1 MNQSSVV
8 VMVLGVVN
16 LLLVTAGALL
26 VYFDWSASRH
36 REFLYLFFNDERPG
50 ANFFYAA
57 KRRRAQF
64 SRFLLAFFLL
74 LLQHIFFAWIYASI
88 VGGDVYG
95 NKYYDWKEWWHS
107 GAIVPSIESP
117 AALYPWLYFFEVAGL
132 CLLVVGLLF
141 PAATDRATRQ
151 DILAL
156 AFLSLWTIFAVLA
169 ILGLYSEHIQ
179 IIVRGGAF
187 IARTVIIGSALYR
200 MWRNGHRHEDVDDEG
215 PGKLTRAL
223 KTVGR
228 EGLLPFQP
236 RVIAPALGLW
246 WLGHILGYV
255 FNSPLAA
262 PMAMSVALLPIIVTI
277 GRGAMRE
284 YELVEV
290 SRHRMGRE
298 RSVIFSFLER
308 IGQAFTQ
315 AVELEGVLNIIL
327 DSGLKTTE
335 ASAGAIYLFNRHS
348 KMLEPRLVNSFFP
361 PLYIDTPASLQGNR
375 TEALE
380 DEMKHQS
387 FDLGEGIIGQV
398 AQSGEARLVQDAA
411 AEGIMLGTTTEYMRN
426 RSMLVVPLRIR
437 DEPLG
442 VMAVLNKQRGSFTRE
457 DQALLQ
463 ALADQG
469 ALAIQYAVLTE
480 DTRSQERIRRELQIA
495 RDIQQHL
502 LPDRCPEVPGFTIAG
517 RATSATEVGGDYYDF
532 MQIDSDHLGIVL
544 ADVSGKGVHA
554 ALIVAMIR
562 SAFRTQARNTTDVRD
577 VLAGVNE
584 FIAQD
589 LPQNMFIT
597 CVYGVLEFS
606 THTFSYARAG
616 HEPMIL
622 AHPDSP
628 SELHSPEG
636 FALGVVDSSLF
647 KELLEVE
654 TVTLNPGDRM
664 LLFSDGLTEAMN
676 ASGEEFGMQ
685 RILQVLDPSQRD
697 FNLLANRSVVRN
709 GSALLK
715 TATVN
720 ASAGAAKVT
729 GRPATSTGPRSA
741 ADRVPHSAA
750 ADKFGHA
757 EARDEDPCAPG
768 LSFDEP
774 EDLKSIERAVA
785 GHVGDAPQ
793 SDDLT
798 IVYVAADA
806 LPTA

>member
-1 MNQSSVV
+1 MNQSSVFV
-8 VMVLGVVN
+8 PVMVLGVVN
-16 LLLVTAGALL
+16 LLLVTAGTLL
-26 VYFDWSASRH
+26 VYFDWSAARH

-64 SRFLLAFFLL
+64 SRFLLAFALL
-74 LLQHIFFAWIYASI
+74 LLEHLLFSWIYSGI
-88 VGGDVYG
+88 IGGDVYG
-95 NKYYDWKEWWHS
+95 NKYYDWKLWWKTGEVAS
-107 GAIVPSIESP
+107 SIETA
-117 AALYPWLYFFEVAGL
+117 AALYPWLYFLEIAGL
-132 CLLVVGLLF
+132 SLLVLGLLF
-141 PAATDRATRQ
+141 PADTDSARRQ
-151 DILAL
+151 DHVAI
-156 AFLSLWTIFAVLA
+156 AFLSLWTIFAVMA
-169 ILGLYSEHIQ
+169 FLGFYGERVQ
-179 IIVRGGAF
+179 PAVRGGAML
-187 IARTVIIGSALYR
+187 ARTLIVGGALWWLLSHAR
-200 MWRNGHRHEDVDDEG
+200 HRDDASDASG
-215 PGKLTRAL
+215 DRPGQLARAL

-228 EGLLPFQP
+228 EGLLPFSP
-236 RVIAPALGLW
+236 RLIAGALGLW
-246 WLGHILGYV
+246 WLGYLGGHFFALPLV
-255 FNSPLAA
+255 SPI
-262 PMAMSVALLPIIVTI
+262 AMMIALLPIVVTI
-277 GRGAMRE
+277 GRGVKAE
-284 YELVEV
+284 YEVVEI

-308 IGQAFTQ
+308 IGNAFTQ
-315 AVELEGVLNIIL
+315 AVELDGVLNIIL

-335 ASAGAIYLFNRHS
+335 ASAGAIYLFNRHT
-348 KMLEPRLVNSFFP
+348 KLLEPRLVNSFFP
-361 PLYIDTPASLQGNR
+361 PLYVNTPASMDGNR

-387 FDLGEGIIGQV
+387 FDLGEGIIGEV
-398 AQSGEARLVQDAA
+398 ARTSEARLIANVAT
-411 AEGIMLGTTTEYMRN
+411 EGIMLGTTTEYMRN

-457 DQALLQ
+457 DKALLQ
-463 ALADQG
+463 SLADQG

-480 DTRSQERIRRELQIA
+480 ETRSQERIRRELQIA

-502 LPDRCPEVPGFTIAG
+502 LPDRCPEIPGFTIAG

-532 MQIDSDHLGIVL
+532 MEIDDDHLGIVL

-562 SAFRTQARNTTDVRD
+562 SAFRTQARNTTDVRE
-577 VLAGVNE
+577 VLSKVND

-589 LPQNMFIT
+589 LPQNMFCT

-616 HEPMIL
+616 HEPVLI
-622 AHPDSP
+622 AHESEPT
-628 SELHSPEG
+628 ELHSPDG
-636 FALGVVDSSLF
+636 FALGVIGSPDF
-647 KELLEVE
+647 KDMLEVE
-654 TVTLNPGDRM
+654 TIVLNPGDRM

-685 RILQVLDPSQRD
+685 RILHILEPGQRD
-697 FNLLANRSVVRN
+697 SNARANRKAEAAPRTS
-709 GSALLK
+709 
-715 TATVN
+715 TVN
-720 ASAGAAKVT
+720 ASAHATKVT
-729 GRPATSTGPRSA
+729 GHKSSSTGPRSS
-741 ADRVPHSAA
+741 ADRAA
-750 ADKFGHA
+750 QKVSDEKFGHA
-757 EARDEDPCAPG
+757 MPCNDDPCAPS
-768 LSFDEP
+768 LSVDEP

-806 LPTA
+806 LPL